1 VTEADDMELDQ
12 LLARIDKENAEVS
25 GDDDHSDSDAEVV

>member
-1 VTEADDMELDQ
+1 MELDQ

-25 GDDDHSDSDAEVV
+25 GDDDDSDSDADV

>member
-1 VTEADDMELDQ
+1 MELDQ

-25 GDDDHSDSDAEVV
+25 GDDDDSDSDADMA

>member
-1 VTEADDMELDQ
+1 MELDQ

-25 GDDDHSDSDAEVV
+25 GDDDDSGSDADM